1 MTTPLRRQYL
11 EIKHRYPGMILFF
24 QIGDFYETFDE
35 DASVVAR
42 ELGLA
47 LTRKY
52 FGKGQVHPLAG
63 VPVRSIEGH
72 LAKLINRGYKIAIC
86 DQVTPPGKGLVERE
100 VTRIVTPG
108 TVVEPGL
115 LEGKANNYLASLV
128 VGGGSAGLAYADV
141 TTGEFAATELEVEQ
155 AATELE
161 RLAPSELLLPR
172 NQQPPDIEI
181 RALTKLDDARV
192 ELKAAR
198 RALLDHFG
206 VGTLAAYGCE
216 DRQLAAQAAGAIVIY
231 LRDTQPDALANL
243 DRLQSY
249 ATDKFMRLDP
259 QTARNLEIFQGWDFT
274 GGQPTGS
281 LVSTIDL
288 TVTPMGGRRL
298 RRWLRHPLLDIVEL
312 RARQDAV
319 EWFFKR
325 DAAQEKIRAGLN
337 EILDIERLLGRV
349 RRKIAAPMDVVALAR
364 SLRAVAPIRFTLEK
378 QKAPSDFTR
387 TLKDCDDIVGY
398 VTRAITERP
407 PSEIERGAVIRA
419 GFSKELDELRDV
431 LTGGKDFLA
440 KFEARERERSGI
452 RSLKVGYNKVFG
464 YYIEIT
470 KTNLKL
476 APGDYIR
483 KQTLTSA
490 ERFFTLELKE
500 HETLI
505 ANSSERI
512 IELETNLYRQVCA
525 EISRHA
531 DRIAQVAAGV
541 AHIDL
546 CAALAECA
554 ARYNYV
560 RPELN
565 EGGEIVISKGR
576 HPMIEQRLS
585 DSGDEAERRFAP
597 NDTRLSSGTD
607 FSLSGETEV
616 RPTPDGQTKVCPTPP
631 QIMLLTAPN
640 MAGKSVYL
648 RQVALICLL
657 AQIGAFVPAES
668 ASLGVVDR
676 IFTRVGLHDYTLRGH
691 SSFMVEMIECAHIL
705 NHATERSLILLDE
718 VGRGTSTA
726 DGLSIARAV
735 IEFLHNNPRVAAK
748 TLFATH
754 YHELTD
760 AADYLPRVRNFHL
773 AVEEKGGEVRYLHK
787 VEPGRAEKSFGI
799 YVAQLAGLPKPVIRR
814 ATELLDNHNGAAHAK
829 AKAETASPDG
839 SVKAALEALAAL
851 DINQLSPVEALTKLY
866 ELQLSLS
873 LKPPRRRPASRG

>member
-11 EIKHRYPGMILFF
+11 EIKRRYPGMILFF
-24 QIGDFYETFDE
+24 QIGDFYEAFDE

-63 VPVRSIEGH
+63 VPVRSIETH

-115 LEGKANNYLASLV
+115 LEGKANNYLASLF
-128 VGGGSAGLAYADV
+128 VGSDSAGIAYADV
-141 TTGEFAATELEVEQ
+141 TTGEFAATELDIEQ
-155 AATELE
+155 AVAEIE

-172 NQQPPDIEI
+172 EQRPPDVEI
-181 RALTKLDDARV
+181 RALTKLDGARV

-206 VGTLAAYGCE
+206 VATLAAYGCE
-216 DRQLAAQAAGAIVIY
+216 DRPLAAQAAGAIIVY
-231 LRDTQPDALANL
+231 LRDTQPDALANM

-259 QTARNLEIFQGWDFT
+259 QTTRNLEIFQGWDFT

-298 RRWLRHPLLDIVEL
+298 RRRLRHPLLDVVEL

-325 DAAQEKIRAGLN
+325 DPAREKIRAGLN

-349 RRKIAAPMDVVALAR
+349 RRRIAAPMEVVALAR

-387 TLKDCDDIVGY
+387 TLKDCDDIVSY
-398 VTRAITERP
+398 VTQAITERP
-407 PSEIERGAVIRA
+407 PSEIERGSVIRA
-419 GFSKELDELRDV
+419 GFSKELDELREV
-431 LTGGKDFLA
+431 LAGGKNFLA

-483 KQTLTSA
+483 KQTLTNA

-505 ANSSERI
+505 ANASERI
-512 IELETNLYRQVCA
+512 VELETNLYRQVCA

-541 AHIDL
+541 ARIDI

-565 EGGEIVISKGR
+565 EGGEIVISEGR
-576 HPMIEQRLS
+576 HPMIERRLS

-597 NDTRLSSGTD
+597 NDTRLSSAGAANGRAD
-607 FSLSGETEV
+607 SG
-616 RPTPDGQTKVCPTPP
+616 P

-657 AQIGAFVPAES
+657 AQIGAFVPATS
-668 ASLGVVDR
+668 ASLGVVDH

-705 NHATERSLILLDE
+705 NHATSRSLILLDE

-829 AKAETASPDG
+829 APAKTAQPDG
-839 SVKAALEALAAL
+839 SVKAALEALVAL

-866 ELQLSLS
+866 ELQ
-873 LKPPRRRPASRG
+873 RRVMGMYQNHEIKMGAKIF

>member
-11 EIKHRYPGMILFF
+11 EIKRRYPGMILFF
-24 QIGDFYETFDE
+24 QIGDFYEAFDE

-72 LAKLINRGYKIAIC
+72 LARLINRGYKIAIC

-128 VGGGSAGLAYADV
+128 VVGGSAGLAYADV
-141 TTGEFAATELEVEQ
+141 TTGEFAATELEIEQ
-155 AATELE
+155 AVAELE

-172 NQQPPDIEI
+172 DQQPPDVEI

-206 VGTLAAYGCE
+206 VRTLAAYGCE
-216 DRQLAAQAAGAIVIY
+216 DSPLAAQAAGAIVVY

-259 QTARNLEIFQGWDFT
+259 QTMRNLEIFQGWDFT

-312 RARQDAV
+312 RARQDGV

-325 DAAQEKIRAGLN
+325 EAAREKIRAGLN
-337 EILDIERLLGRV
+337 EILDIERLLGRI
-349 RRKIAAPMDVVALAR
+349 RRKIAAPMEVVALAR

-407 PSEIERGAVIRA
+407 PSEIERGSVIRA

-483 KQTLTSA
+483 KQTLTNA

-505 ANSSERI
+505 ANASERI

-531 DRIAQVAAGV
+531 DRIAKVAAGV
-541 AHIDL
+541 AYIDL

-565 EGGEIVISKGR
+565 EGGETVISGGR
-576 HPMIEQRLS
+576 HPMIERRLS

-597 NDTRLSSGTD
+597 NDTRLSGTD
-607 FSLSGETEV
+607 FNLSGQTE
-616 RPTPDGQTKVCPTPP
+616 GCPTP

-657 AQIGAFVPAES
+657 AQIGAFVPAAS

-705 NHATERSLILLDE
+705 NHATSRSLILLDE

-814 ATELLDNHNGAAHAK
+814 ATELLDYHNGAAKRKSPAK
-829 AKAETASPDG
+829 AKTAAPDA
-839 SVKAALEALAAL
+839 SLKAALEALAAL

-866 ELQLSLS
+866 ELQ
-873 LKPPRRRPASRG
+873 RRVMGMYQNNEMKRGTKIF

>member
-11 EIKHRYPGMILFF
+11 EIKRRYPGMILFF
-24 QIGDFYETFDE
+24 QIGDFYEAFDE
-35 DASVVAR
+35 DAHVVAR
-42 ELGLA
+42 ELGVA

-72 LAKLINRGYKIAIC
+72 LAKLMNRGHKIAIC
-86 DQVTPPGKGLVERE
+86 DQVTLPGKGLVERE
-100 VTRIVTPG
+100 VTRIITPG
-108 TVVEPGL
+108 TIVEPGL
-115 LEGKANNYLASLV
+115 LEGKANNYLASLFV
-128 VGGGSAGLAYADV
+128 SDGLAGLAYADV
-141 TTGEFAATELEVEQ
+141 TTGEFAATEIEVEQ
-155 AATELE
+155 AVAELE
-161 RLAPSELLLPR
+161 RLAPAELLLPLS
-172 NQQPPDIEI
+172 QPQPEIEV

-192 ELKAAR
+192 ESKTAR
-198 RALLDHFG
+198 RALMDHFG
-206 VGTLAAYGCE
+206 VRTLAAYGCE
-216 DRQLAAQAAGAIVIY
+216 DSPLAARAAGAIIIY

-249 ATDKFMRLDP
+249 ATDRFMRLDP
-259 QTARNLEIFQGWDFT
+259 QTMRNLEIFQGWDFT

-312 RARQDAV
+312 RARQDTV

-325 DAAQEKIRAGLN
+325 EAVREKIRAAMN
-337 EILDIERLLGRV
+337 EILDIERLLGRI
-349 RRKIAAPMDVVALAR
+349 RRKIAAPMEVVALAR
-364 SLRAVAPIRFTLEK
+364 SLRGVAPIRFTLDK

-387 TLKDCDDIVGY
+387 TLKDCDDIVDY
-398 VTRAITERP
+398 VTRAITDRP

-419 GFSKELDELRDV
+419 GFSTELDELRGV

-452 RSLKVGYNKVFG
+452 KSLKVGYNKVFG

-483 KQTLTSA
+483 KQTLTNA
-490 ERFFTLELKE
+490 ERFFTLDLKE
-500 HETLI
+500 HESLI
-505 ANSSERI
+505 ANASERI
-512 IELETNLYRQVCA
+512 MELETNLYRQVCA

-531 DRIAQVAAGV
+531 DRIIQVAAGV

-546 CAALAECA
+546 CAALAEAA
-554 ARYNYV
+554 ARFDYV

-576 HPMIEQRLS
+576 HPMIEQRLPE
-585 DSGDEAERRFAP
+585 SGNEAERRFAP
-597 NDTRLSSGTD
+597 NDTWLSAPASANGNANAGT
-607 FSLSGETEV
+607 
-616 RPTPDGQTKVCPTPP
+616 

-657 AQIGAFVPAES
+657 AQIGGFVPAVS
-668 ASLGVVDR
+668 AKLGVVDR

-691 SSFMVEMIECAHIL
+691 SSFMVEMIETAHIL
-705 NHATERSLILLDE
+705 NHATSRSLILLDE

-760 AADYLPRVRNFHL
+760 AADYLPRVRNYHM
-773 AVEEKGGEVRYLHK
+773 AVEEKGNVVRYLHK

-814 ATELLDNHNGAAHAK
+814 ATELLDNHNGATNGK
-829 AKAETASPDG
+829 AP
-839 SVKAALEALAAL
+839 VKTKTPSLEGNGEGALEDLAAL
-851 DINQLSPVEALTKLY
+851 DINQLSPVEALNKLY
-866 ELQLSLS
+866 ELQQRITTDH
-873 LKPPRRRPASRG
+873 KKR